1 MNQTKFLQ
9 LWASLQEREKKLIT
23 IVLAFI
29 VIILMTSYL
38 LNISSKISLNK
49 RSLAV
54 AQDNFMYVHDQ
65 ANNYQQYWLA
75 QEVFAQFPAASDF
88 ILSESQ
94 RFLLQDFQLGE
105 EGDRVFF
112 VFKAQSAL
120 HYSLFLE
127 SLGLHP
133 SITISHLE
141 VTFQD
146 SLQQVRVY
154 LTNN

>member
-1 MNQTKFLQ
+1 MYQIKLSKF
-9 LWASLQEREKKLIT
+9 WASFQEREKKLLSIALASILII
-23 IVLAFI
+23 IVA
-29 VIILMTSYL
+29 SYL
-38 LNISSKISLNK
+38 LSISSKISVNK
-49 RSLAV
+49 RSLAL

-65 ANNYQQYWLA
+65 ANNFQQYWQA
-75 QEVFAQFPAASDF
+75 QEAVVQFPVASDF

-127 SLGLHP
+127 ALGLHP
-133 SITISHLE
+133 SITISQLE

>member
-23 IVLAFI
+23 IVLASI

-65 ANNYQQYWLA
+65 ANNYHQYWLA
-75 QEVFAQFPAASDF
+75 Q
-88 ILSESQ
+88 
-94 RFLLQDFQLGE
+94 
-105 EGDRVFF
+105 
-112 VFKAQSAL
+112 
-120 HYSLFLE
+120 
-127 SLGLHP
+127 
-133 SITISHLE
+133 
-141 VTFQD
+141 
-146 SLQQVRVY
+146 
-154 LTNN
+154 